1 MDVINRSQP
10 PTTTVAPAKTTFTVW
25 ITMGLALV
33 ALVIGIVALVVKP
46 SGAADMPALEKKMS
60 DLTVP
65 HLAQCYAGPNGSTL
79 QSVTRATKPPPP
91 PTPIT
96 FVAGGTR
103 LPQDI
108 AYPAELVPRTDKHF
122 PLTVAQAGLYQVD
135 VHMGVSGVFGQ
146 GEPASV
152 YMFLLQHRNGVT
164 TNDKVFAT
172 MFGGKQASDQPYIL
186 ELHEVVELAAGDRLG
201 VGVLAGGRD
210 LDVVPSMT
218 RIGMRLLA
226 PGLTVVPP
234 PR

>member
-46 SGAADMPALEKKMS
+46 SG
-60 DLTVP
+60 VP

-172 MFGGKQASDQPYIL
+172 MFGGKQASDLPYIL